1 MVTAALNMVRKTGC
15 KIQRGAPRL
24 LTCEEIHR
32 CSDQISSGRECRLV
46 LESSPGYERPRA
58 ISRPGE
64 IALEKVPNYPC
75 PRCGQPQLNVYY
87 SDKADSRVGAWCEY
101 CNLKA
106 YYDGEQ
112 LVPIGS

>member
-1 MVTAALNMVRKTGC
+1 MV
-15 KIQRGAPRL
+15 
-24 LTCEEIHR
+24 
-32 CSDQISSGRECRLV
+32 
-46 LESSPGYERPRA
+46 SSPGYERPRA
-58 ISRPGE
+58 SPDHGE

-112 LVPIGS
+112 LIPIGS

>member
-1 MVTAALNMVRKTGC
+1 L
-15 KIQRGAPRL
+15 
-24 LTCEEIHR
+24 
-32 CSDQISSGRECRLV
+32 DW
-46 LESSPGYERPRA
+46 SPGYELPRRFGV
-58 ISRPGE
+58 SGE
-64 IALEKVPNYPC
+64 TDLEKVPNYPC

-112 LVPIGS
+112 LVPIGT

>member
-1 MVTAALNMVRKTGC
+1 SGKRAAKSNTERRIIWHSKKFVDVLIRS
-15 KIQRGAPRL
+15 
-24 LTCEEIHR
+24 HR
-32 CSDQISSGRECRLV
+32 DEKRSLV

-58 ISRPGE
+58 ISRSGE

-87 SDKADSRVGAWCEY
+87 SDKADSRVGAWCEN
-101 CNLKA
+101 CDLKA

-112 LVPIGS
+112 LIPIG

>member
-1 MVTAALNMVRKTGC
+1 
-15 KIQRGAPRL
+15 
-24 LTCEEIHR
+24 
-32 CSDQISSGRECRLV
+32 
-46 LESSPGYERPRA
+46 
-58 ISRPGE
+58 
-64 IALEKVPNYPC
+64 LEKIPNYSC

-87 SDKADSRVGAWCEY
+87 SEKGDSRVGAWCEY